1 MIYKIDRTAR
11 HFEDKGREDR
21 GKGRIGR
28 EEDRERGKEEGGERG
43 QAGLVRDKSFAP
55 GLSGP

>member
-1 MIYKIDRTAR
+1 MIGRLIISRK
-11 HFEDKGREDR
+11 KG
-21 GKGRIGR
+21 GRI
-28 EEDRERGKEEGGERG
+28 EERGESVEGEIERGRKKGERG